1 MKYFYLISILCLALA
16 AESQTEGRE
25 IDSLKSVYLH
35 SNEDTVKLNALNELV
50 WPLYADSKPDS
61 GIKYGLAA
69 LELAGRTHNIR
80 KQMVTWRRLGICYTI
95 MGNYKLGLQA
105 HQQSLAIAEELKD
118 VYSTGIA
125 YGNIGVVYLDV
136 GDFAHALEYNLKGIR
151 LKLQAGNKTSIN
163 TNYYNIGIIHKN
175 MGYYDEA
182 LRDMDSCIYYARL
195 MKDDRALGNGYNG
208 KGMVY
213 NAAHQP
219 AKAKTYYMMAQDV
232 NVRSGNE
239 YNMSGNYSSM
249 GNLFFQQ
256 NQFDSARYYFEK
268 SLEISSRGQYAS
280 GIAFALSNLSSV
292 SSKLKDYK
300 AAIDYSKRS
309 IEADTLNLD
318 NVGYC
323 YGLIADA
330 YRNLHDYK
338 LALMYV
344 DKQTKIKDSLDLV
357 NKNKDLVRLQLQYDY
372 DNKLTAD
379 SIRFSD
385 QEKISM
391 AKVEAADARLKQE
404 KTFRY
409 TLLLGLLG
417 LLVFSYII
425 YSRLKLIRSQKNTI
439 EHQKNEME
447 YQKGLVEEKQKE
459 IVDSINYARRIQYT
473 LLAQDEL
480 LKKHLPEFFILFKP
494 KDIVS
499 GDFYWAAKKG
509 QRFYLAVCD
518 CTGHGVPGA
527 FMSLL
532 NISFLNEAVNQHNIE
547 APNEI
552 LEHVRKRLIESI
564 SQEGGQDGM
573 DAVLVCFDNTDDRI
587 TYAAANNKPVIVRG
601 DELITLPTDKMPV
614 GKGEKDMSFTLF
626 TMDAQKGDRLY
637 MYSDGYADQFGGTE
651 GKKFKYKQ
659 LQQLLVANAHLPMQ
673 EQMHKLDQAFG
684 DWKTGH
690 EQVDDVLVAGVIIQ

>member
-1 MKYFYLISILCLALA
+1 MKHFYFVSIICLALA
-16 AESQTEGRE
+16 AKSQTEGRA

-35 SNEDTVKLNALNELV
+35 SREDTVKLSALNELV
-50 WPLYADSKPDS
+50 WPLYADSRPDS
-61 GIKYGLAA
+61 GVKYGLVA
-69 LELAGRTHNIR
+69 LELAGKTHNER
-80 KQMVTWRRLGICYTI
+80 KEMVTWRRLGICYTI
-95 MGNYKLGLQA
+95 LGNYKLGLKA
-105 HQQSLAIAEELKD
+105 HQQSLAIAEKLKD
-118 VYSTGIA
+118 ENSIGIA

-136 GDFAHALEYNLKGIR
+136 GDFSHALEYNLKSIR
-151 LKLQAGNKTSIN
+151 LKLHAGNKVSIN
-163 TNYYNIGIIHKN
+163 TNYYNIGLIHKN

-182 LRDMDSCIYYARL
+182 LRDMDSCIYYAKL
-195 MKDDRALGNGYNG
+195 LKDDRALGNGYNG

-219 AKAKTYYMMAQDV
+219 AKAKEYYLLAQEV
-232 NVRSGNE
+232 NARSGNE
-239 YNMSGNYSSM
+239 YNMSGNFNSM
-249 GNLFFQQ
+249 GTLFFQQ

-268 SLEISSRGQYAS
+268 CLDVSSRGQYAS
-280 GIAFALSNLSSV
+280 GIAFAFSNLSSV

-300 AAIDYSKRS
+300 TAIDYSKSS

-323 YGLIADA
+323 YGVIADA
-330 YRNLHDYK
+330 YRHLHDYK
-338 LALMYV
+338 MALLYV
-344 DKQTKIKDSLDLV
+344 DKQVKIKDSLDLV

-409 TLLLGLLG
+409 TLLLGLVG

-425 YSRLKLIRSQKNTI
+425 WSRLKLIRSQKNTI

-499 GDFYWAAKKG
+499 GDFYWAAKKDE
-509 QRFYLAVCD
+509 RFYLAVCD

-532 NISFLNEAVNQHNIE
+532 NISFLNEAVNQHNIKS
-547 APNEI
+547 PNEI

-564 SQEGGQDGM
+564 SQQGGQDGM
-573 DAVLVCFDNTDDRI
+573 DAVLVCFDLTNGRM
-587 TYAAANNKPVIVRG
+587 TYSAANNKPVIVRDG
-601 DELITLPTDKMPV
+601 ELITLPADKMPV
-614 GKGEKDMSFTLF
+614 GKGEKDLPFTLF
-626 TMDAQKGDRLY
+626 TMDARKGDRLY
-637 MYSDGYADQFGGTE
+637 MYSDGYADQFGGAQ

-659 LQQLLVANAHLPMQ
+659 LQELLAANAHLPMP
-673 EQMHKLDQAFG
+673 EQVRKLDQAFE

-690 EQVDDVLVAGVIIQ
+690 EQVDDVLVAGVNIQ